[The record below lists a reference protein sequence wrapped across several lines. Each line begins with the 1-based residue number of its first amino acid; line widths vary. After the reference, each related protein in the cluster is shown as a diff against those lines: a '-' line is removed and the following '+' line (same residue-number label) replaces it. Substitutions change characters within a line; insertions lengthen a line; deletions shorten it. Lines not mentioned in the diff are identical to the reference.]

1 MPTAPAAIFFSGYIG
16 TIFVVLPL
24 IFMSGSDYLKLGLY
38 IIIGIC
44 VMIASIFIFRRG
56 YQMAKKL
63 KKNDSNIQVVQV
75 YLIAAVLFITG
86 FLNLFK

>member
-1 MPTAPAAIFFSGYIG
+1 
-16 TIFVVLPL
+16 
-24 IFMSGSDYLKLGLY
+24 MSGSDYLKLGRVFY